1 MLYVIKAFIHKINK
15 GFVLNTIY
23 SYYIVV
29 LITYS
34 VFMVRAVQLDSSCS
48 LPLCSSY
55 VNTFF
60 PNFKKIIFCNFS
72 HLLCANFLNCVAV
85 F

>member
-34 VFMVRAVQLDSSCS
+34 VFMVRAAQIGQL
-48 LPLCSSY
+48 L
-55 VNTFF
+55 
-60 PNFKKIIFCNFS
+60 
-72 HLLCANFLNCVAV
+72 
-85 F
+85 